1 MPRPSIAPGSRT
13 CTRRASRDR
22 RQRHTRDNRAL
33 RAQQEE
39 IPEGSAGP
47 GLWYASRVS
56 RDDAL
61 KESFE
66 GAPKPMAGLDLWFLR
81 SPIAHLRG
89 RGTSNHTRASAQ
101 IKRQH
106 GRICRIYVD
115 CAGAANRNRSPGT
128 MIGLV
133 WHRWLI
139 ASSPTA
145 ALKPRSKPG
154 REQLPYAPHR
164 RRCRADHR
172 RQD

>member
-22 RQRHTRDNRAL
+22 HQRHTRDNRAL

-66 GAPKPMAGLDLWFLR
+66 GGR
-81 SPIAHLRG
+81 SQWQVWAFGSCGAHSSPARPGHVKSHPRQLLRG
-89 RGTSNHTRASAQ
+89 HHTLRPAERRTLGHTWPLIDAIDDDVEQ
-101 IKRQH
+101 IT
-106 GRICRIYVD
+106 GDSCT
-115 CAGAANRNRSPGT
+115 RST
-128 MIGLV
+128 MIADEPAQQEKPQRG
-133 WHRWLI
+133 
-139 ASSPTA
+139 SSPHCGY
-145 ALKPRSKPG
+145 PG
-154 REQLPYAPHR
+154 KN
-164 RRCRADHR
+164 
-172 RQD
+172 